1 MSDSNIGFIGG
12 GNMATSLIGGL
23 VANGTPAGSIWVS
36 DPDTP
41 KLDDL
46 VRRFGV
52 NAGGDNGEVAS
63 RCATV
68 VLAVKPQIMNTVVQE
83 LAPALG
89 ERAPLLVSIAAGVR
103 ATDIDRWA
111 GGDMAIVRTMPNTP
125 ALVGCGATALY
136 ANAKVDAGQREAR
149 RRDPEGGG
157 HHHLGGR
164 RAQLDAVTALSGSG
178 PAYYFLLM
186 EIMQATGEAM
196 GLDADAARRL
206 TLQTALGAARIA
218 NESDEPPGV
227 LRERVTSPGG
237 HHRACAGH
245 DARRRHRQGGGRRHP
260 GCASTV
266 DRARRRIRRL
276 KGSKVSE
283 RSPMQGRIRVPTV
296 GMTLARTPQTEVDGL
311 NERTGPW
318 VDTSETRPRS

>member
-1 MSDSNIGFIGG
+1 MAGMSESSIGFIGG

-23 VANGTPAGSIWVS
+23 VANGAPPGRIWVS

-46 VRRFGV
+46 TQRFGV
-52 NAGGDNGEVAS
+52 NAGGDNGIVAS

-68 VLAVKPQIMNTVVQE
+68 VLAVKPQVMHTVVQGF
-83 LAPALG
+83 APVLG
-89 ERAPLLVSIAAGVR
+89 EHEPLLVSIAAGVR
-103 ATDIDRWA
+103 EADINRWA

-125 ALVGCGATALY
+125 ALVGCGATALF
-136 ANAKVDAGQREAR
+136 ANEKVDPAQRDRADAILRAVGITIWVE
-149 RRDPEGGG
+149 DE
-157 HHHLGGR
+157 
-164 RAQLDAVTALSGSG
+164 AQLDAVTALSGSG

-218 NESDEPPGV
+218 NESDEPPAV

-237 HHRACAGH
+237 TTERALVTMRASGIDKVVADGIQGARQRSIELG
-245 DARRRHRQGGGRRHP
+245 DAFG
-260 GCASTV
+260 
-266 DRARRRIRRL
+266 D
-276 KGSKVSE
+276 
-283 RSPMQGRIRVPTV
+283 
-296 GMTLARTPQTEVDGL
+296 
-311 NERTGPW
+311 
-318 VDTSETRPRS
+318 

>member
-23 VANGTPAGSIWVS
+23 VANGTPPGSIWVS

-46 VRRFGV
+46 TQRFGV
-52 NAGGDNGEVAS
+52 NVGGDNGIVAS

-68 VLAVKPQIMNTVVQE
+68 VLAVKPQVMHTVVQ
-83 LAPALG
+83 ALSPVLS
-89 ERAPLLVSIAAGVR
+89 EHEPLLVSIAAGVR
-103 ATDIDRWA
+103 EADINRWA

-125 ALVGCGATALY
+125 ALVGCGATALF
-136 ANAKVDAGQREAR
+136 ANEKVDPGQRDRADAILRAVGITIWVDDE
-149 RRDPEGGG
+149 
-157 HHHLGGR
+157 
-164 RAQLDAVTALSGSG
+164 AQLDAVTALSGSG

-218 NESDEPPGV
+218 IESDEPPAV
-227 LRERVTSPGG
+227 LRQRVTSPGG
-237 HHRACAGH
+237 TTERALVTMRDGGIDKVLADGIQGARQRSIELG
-245 DARRRHRQGGGRRHP
+245 DAFG
-260 GCASTV
+260 
-266 DRARRRIRRL
+266 
-276 KGSKVSE
+276 E
-283 RSPMQGRIRVPTV
+283 
-296 GMTLARTPQTEVDGL
+296 
-311 NERTGPW
+311 
-318 VDTSETRPRS
+318 

>member
-12 GNMATSLIGGL
+12 GNMAASLIGGL
-23 VANGTPAGSIWVS
+23 VANGTPPRTIRVS

-46 VRRFGV
+46 RERFGV
-52 NAGGDNGEVAS
+52 HTESDNGAVVS
-63 RCATV
+63 HCATV
-68 VLAVKPQIMNTVVQE
+68 VLAVKPQIMRPVVE
-83 LAPALG
+83 ALAPVLG
-89 ERAPLLVSIAAGVR
+89 AHEPLLVSIAAGVR
-103 ATDIDRWA
+103 EADMNRWA

-136 ANAKVDAGQREAR
+136 ANEKVTPAQRERAGAILR
-149 RRDPEGGG
+149 AVGITIWVDDE
-157 HHHLGGR
+157 
-164 RAQLDAVTALSGSG
+164 AQLDAVTALSGSG

-218 NESDEPPGV
+218 NESEEPPAV

-237 HHRACAGH
+237 TTERALVTMRDGGIEKVVADGIRG
-245 DARRRHRQGGGRRHP
+245 ARRRSIELGDALG
-260 GCASTV
+260 
-266 DRARRRIRRL
+266 
-276 KGSKVSE
+276 E
-283 RSPMQGRIRVPTV
+283 
-296 GMTLARTPQTEVDGL
+296 
-311 NERTGPW
+311 
-318 VDTSETRPRS
+318 

>member
-1 MSDSNIGFIGG
+1 MSNSNIGFIGG

-52 NAGGDNGEVAS
+52 NAGADNGEVAS

-83 LAPALG
+83 LAPVLG
-89 ERAPLLVSIAAGVR
+89 EHAPLLVSIAAGVR

-125 ALVGCGATALY
+125 ALVGCGATALC
-136 ANAKVDAGQREAR
+136 ANAKVDAGQRERA
-149 RRDPEGGG
+149 DAILKAVGITIWVDDE
-157 HHHLGGR
+157 
-164 RAQLDAVTALSGSG
+164 AQLDAVTALSGSG

-237 HHRACAGH
+237 TTERALVTMREGGIDEVVADGIH
-245 DARRRHRQGGGRRHP
+245 GARQRSIELGDAFG
-260 GCASTV
+260 
-266 DRARRRIRRL
+266 D
-276 KGSKVSE
+276 
-283 RSPMQGRIRVPTV
+283 
-296 GMTLARTPQTEVDGL
+296 
-311 NERTGPW
+311 
-318 VDTSETRPRS
+318 